1 MVKAKAVTAP
11 KIKKKQWV
19 SIVAPAAQ
27 NNLVLGE
34 TYVTEPEAALGRVI
48 HANLKNITDN
58 MRDQSIYLT
67 FKITQVAGKNLQTEA
82 TGYYVMPSSL
92 KKITRR
98 NTRRIDESFVVKTK
112 DGQSVRIKPVIVT
125 THKTVRSIESALRLE
140 MKRSFAREVV
150 QVSFP
155 ELLQKLINHAII
167 ATVKKKISK
176 IYPVRALEIKI
187 VELAR
192 SGKAVEVPTEE
203 ATEEATEV
211 AATEEKSEEK
221 KLKGKKKKKTISEEM
236 LEELQGEVDEA
247 AVSEIR
253 AQEEAADTEDFGE
266 EK

>member
-1 MVKAKAVTAP
+1 MVKAKAVTTP
-11 KIKKKQWV
+11 KIKKKQWC
-19 SIVAPAAQ
+19 SIFAPAAQ
-27 NNLVLGE
+27 NSLILGE
-34 TYVTEPEAALGRVI
+34 TFVSEPEAAIGRVI
-48 HANLKNITDN
+48 HANLKSLTDN
-58 MRDQSIYLT
+58 MRDQSVYLK

-82 TGYYVMPSSL
+82 IGYYVMPSNL

-125 THKTVRSIESALRLE
+125 THKTVRSIESALRRE
-140 MKRSFAREVV
+140 MRGSFAREVSV
-150 QVSFP
+150 VTFS
-155 ELLQKLINHAII
+155 ELIQKLVNHAIVT
-167 ATVKKKISK
+167 TVKKKLSK

-187 VELAR
+187 VEIAR
-192 SGKAVEVPTEE
+192 VGKPVEVPSEE
-203 ATEEATEV
+203 PEQPVDEQK
-211 AATEEKSEEK
+211 TEEKK
-221 KLKGKKKKKTISEEM
+221 VKGKKKKKTISEEM

>member
-1 MVKAKAVTAP
+1 MVKAKAVTTP
-11 KIKKKQWV
+11 KIKKKQWC
-19 SIVAPAAQ
+19 SIFAPAAL
-27 NNLVLGE
+27 NSLVLGE
-34 TYVTEPEAALGRVI
+34 TFVSEPEAAIGRVI
-48 HANLKNITDN
+48 HANLKSLTDN
-58 MRDQSIYLT
+58 MRDQSIYLK
-67 FKITQVAGKNLQTEA
+67 FKITQVVGKNLQTEVI
-82 TGYYVMPSSL
+82 GYYVMPSSL

-125 THKTVRSIESALRLE
+125 THKTVRSIESALRRE
-140 MKRSFAREVV
+140 MRGSFAREVSV
-150 QVSFP
+150 VTFS
-155 ELLQKLINHAII
+155 ELLQKLVNHAIVI
-167 ATVKKKISK
+167 SVKKKLSK

-192 SGKAVEVPTEE
+192 VGKPVEVPSEE
-203 ATEEATEV
+203 PVPVEEQK
-211 AATEEKSEEK
+211 TEEKK
-221 KLKGKKKKKTISEEM
+221 VKGKKKKKTISEEM